1 MGETRMLRKFLHDE
15 NGTTAIEY
23 ALIAMVLSLAII
35 GGVGQSADAMAY
47 LFGDNS
53 SRLNQAL
60 NR

>member
-1 MGETRMLRKFLHDE
+1 MLRKFLHDE